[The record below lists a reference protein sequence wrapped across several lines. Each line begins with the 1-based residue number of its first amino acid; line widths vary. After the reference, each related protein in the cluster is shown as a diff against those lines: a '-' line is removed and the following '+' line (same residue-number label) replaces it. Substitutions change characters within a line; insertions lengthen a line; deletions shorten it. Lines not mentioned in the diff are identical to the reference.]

1 MYKRYFVQHRS
12 TNQRAL
18 NLLSADWLQL
28 IRLHKLSKYII
39 KCSPLPILTFDNLEE
54 THFILLKKLKQ
65 TCLDVVKEA
74 RPDLSQNPD
83 LPELDFSSP

>member
-1 MYKRYFVQHRS
+1 MATLAS
-12 TNQRAL
+12 LT
-18 NLLSADWLQL
+18 LS
-28 IRLHKLSKYII
+28 II
-39 KCSPLPILTFDNLEE
+39 FEE

-83 LPELDFSSP
+83 LPVRVSSSP